1 MKRKPGQMMT
11 VRTKD
16 NKKYLVRIKKTTS
29 DYPSV
34 PCMSCHFH
42 QVGRLTPELM
52 KESCIL
58 SKESIHKCINEVTPF
73 CNLQIIR
80 ECKTL

>member
-1 MKRKPGQMMT
+1 MKRKPGQMMA

-16 NKKYLVRIKKTTS
+16 NKKYLVRIKKVTS
-29 DYPSV
+29 DHLSAI
-34 PCMSCHFH
+34 CMSCHFH
-42 QVGRLTPELM
+42 QIGRLDPTLT

-58 SKESIHKCINEVTPF
+58 SKESIHKCINEVAPF
-73 CNLQIIR
+73 CYLQIIR

>member
-16 NKKYLVRIKKTTS
+16 NKKYLVRIKKAKLE
-29 DYPSV
+29 DRIV
-34 PCMSCHFH
+34 PCKLCHFL
-42 QVGRLTPELM
+42 QIGRIDPTLVKETCTLTA
-52 KESCIL
+52 
-58 SKESIHKCINEVTPF
+58 ESIHKCVHEVAPL
-73 CNLQIIR
+73 CYLQIIR

>member
-16 NKKYLVRIKKTTS
+16 NKKYLVRIKKPTPE
-29 DYPSV
+29 DLLV
-34 PCMSCHFH
+34 PCKLCHFR
-42 QVGRLTPELM
+42 QVGRLTPTLI

-58 SKESIHKCINEVTPF
+58 STESMHECINKVTPF
-73 CNLQIIR
+73 CYLQIIR